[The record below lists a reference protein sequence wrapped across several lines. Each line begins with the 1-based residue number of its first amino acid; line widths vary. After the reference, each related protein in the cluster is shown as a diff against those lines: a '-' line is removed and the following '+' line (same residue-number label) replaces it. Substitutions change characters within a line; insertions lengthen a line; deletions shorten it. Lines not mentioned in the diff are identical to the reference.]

1 MKRKRAPLVYV
12 WSSFTSAPSRSAMML
27 QMCSP
32 SPEPCTLPSSF
43 LYRSKMSFAISGG
56 MPVPVSVTEKVSLP
70 GSPWWRGADVSRLA
84 RCVCRRW

>member
-70 GSPWWRGADVSRLA
+70 GGSVVERCRCISP
-84 RCVCRRW
+84 CTVCLQAW